1 MSFIEL
7 LFIILCASVLIIG
20 ITYYT
25 VQDIKAC
32 EKEIEEYN
40 KTKLDN

>member
-7 LFIILCASVLIIG
+7 LFIVLCVSVLIIG
-20 ITYYT
+20 INYAF
-25 VQDIKAC
+25 QDIRAC

>member
-7 LFIILCASVLIIG
+7 LFIILCVSVLIIG
-20 ITYYT
+20 ITYAF
-25 VQDIKAC
+25 QDIKAC

-40 KTKLDN
+40 KTRLDN

>member
-20 ITYYT
+20 ITYAL
-25 VQDIKAC
+25 QDIKAC

>member
-7 LFIILCASVLIIG
+7 LFIILCVSILIVAID
-20 ITYYT
+20 YAL
-25 VQDIKAC
+25 QDIKAC

>member
-7 LFIILCASVLIIG
+7 LFIILCVSILIIG
-20 ITYYT
+20 IDYAF
-25 VQDIKAC
+25 QDIRTC

>member
-7 LFIILCASVLIIG
+7 LFIVLCVSVLIIG
-20 ITYYT
+20 INYAF
-25 VQDIKAC
+25 QDIKAC
-32 EKEIEEYN
+32 GKEIEEYN

>member
-7 LFIILCASVLIIG
+7 LFIILCVSVLIIG
-20 ITYYT
+20 IGYPF
-25 VQDIKAC
+25 QDIKAC

>member
-1 MSFIEL
+1 MAFIEL
-7 LFIILCASVLIIG
+7 LFIVLCVSILIIG
-20 ITYYT
+20 ITYAL
-25 VQDIKAC
+25 QDIKAC

>member
-7 LFIILCASVLIIG
+7 LFIVLCVSVLIIG
-20 ITYYT
+20 INYDF
-25 VQDIKAC
+25 QDIKAC

>member
-7 LFIILCASVLIIG
+7 LFIVSCIGILIIG
-20 ITYYT
+20 IDGAL
-25 VQDIKAC
+25 QDIKAC

>member
-7 LFIILCASVLIIG
+7 LFIVLCVSVLIIG
-20 ITYYT
+20 INYAL
-25 VQDIKAC
+25 QDIKAC
-32 EKEIEEYN
+32 EKEIEKYN

>member
-1 MSFIEL
+1 MSLIEL
-7 LFIILCASVLIIG
+7 LFIILCVSVLIIG
-20 ITYYT
+20 IDYAF
-25 VQDIKAC
+25 QDIKAC

>member
-1 MSFIEL
+1 MSIIEL
-7 LFIILCASVLIIG
+7 LFIVLCASVLIIG
-20 ITYYT
+20 IDYAF
-25 VQDIKAC
+25 QDIKAC

>member
-1 MSFIEL
+1 MSLIEL
-7 LFIILCASVLIIG
+7 LFIVLCVSVLIIG
-20 ITYYT
+20 INYAF
-25 VQDIKAC
+25 QDIRAC